1 MKMLPN
7 LYWELPAGVQ
17 PPQGLKQQQEETP
30 AAPGVSSPGTT
41 MIMIMTTTM
50 MIVIIIIQHIQH
62 SKPNVTFQIE
72 FCSKYH

>member
-1 MKMLPN
+1 MMKMLPN

-50 MIVIIIIQHIQH
+50 MIMIMTTTMMIMIMTTMMMIVMIII
-62 SKPNVTFQIE
+62 
-72 FCSKYH
+72 